1 MWDSIR
7 SHMQNASGLARVTA
21 SSTDCVTLRPQKN
34 SVQSLLSP
42 NLLSKKN
49 SCLSQKLMA
58 QTLLTLLPQTPA
70 PKETAA
76 SNTLASKSLAAAAA
90 AAGCRLPASIHHA
103 TDMCERQSRVREGIT
118 IAEHYSTM
126 LLYYY
131 ISTSN
136 YYIILLL

>member
-1 MWDSIR
+1 
-7 SHMQNASGLARVTA
+7 
-21 SSTDCVTLRPQKN
+21 
-34 SVQSLLSP
+34 
-42 NLLSKKN
+42 
-49 SCLSQKLMA
+49 MA

-118 IAEHYSTM
+118 IAEHYPTI

-136 YYIILLL
+136 YYIIILLYYYTTRLLHHYITMFRMAVIAVQVCLQSKPADCRRPDPSAYQ